1 MRTPLGVGMNGG
13 LSLRSPAAMLRC
25 LKTITPEMVNEYRII
40 HGLTTVAYNPPR
52 VRSSWFHD
60 FLSHKIVEYFSLSL
74 TGHLFHGGH
83 ILLSRVGDE
92 FLLATTD
99 RSANPV

>member
-40 HGLTTVAYNPPR
+40 HGLATVAYNPPR
-52 VRSSWFHD
+52 VRSSSFHD
-60 FLSHKIVEYFSLSL
+60 FNHIKLLNISLSL
-74 TGHLFHGGH
+74 
-83 ILLSRVGDE
+83 
-92 FLLATTD
+92 
-99 RSANPV
+99 

>member
-52 VRSSWFHD
+52 VRVVRFMIFYHIK
-60 FLSHKIVEYFSLSL
+60 LLNISLSL

-83 ILLSRVGDE
+83 LLLSRVGDE